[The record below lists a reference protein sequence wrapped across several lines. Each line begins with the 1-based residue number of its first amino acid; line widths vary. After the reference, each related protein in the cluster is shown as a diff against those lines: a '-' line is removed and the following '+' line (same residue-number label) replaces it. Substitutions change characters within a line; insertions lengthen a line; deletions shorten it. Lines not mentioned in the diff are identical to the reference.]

1 LRILDDKS
9 DKALDVVSIFLTT
22 EEAKQLQS
30 YLDQLLANPKMN
42 HVHLSSNDYQ
52 KEITI
57 CLYDE
62 KDLEAFH
69 PRAIKLIKDDK

>member
-1 LRILDDKS
+1 MRILDDKS